1 MSAYF
6 RVLRIGLVSLA
17 MLGVISSA
25 TGGGAQSVSAEETV
39 RSVGRMLERL
49 PYYGVFDYIVFRVD
63 RGTVYL
69 AGYSFEGRLKA
80 DAEMAVRRA
89 SGVVEVANKIEVLP
103 ASQNDDRIRWATFY
117 RIYTDDF
124 LSRYAPGGEFGVLQE
139 LRDERRFPGMQP
151 VGRYPIHIVVKNG
164 RTMLLGVVDSAA
176 DRQIAEVRAR
186 EVTGVFEVENGLTV
200 VRARERSRIEMT
212 SRGRRRPRRG
222 YMLAS
227 RGSRG
232 DESQTDT
239 KVQLTL
245 LLGGAILLQR

>member
-1 MSAYF
+1 MNLSIRAL
-6 RVLRIGLVSLA
+6 RSVLVGLALLGPLTGVPLA
-17 MLGVISSA
+17 S
-25 TGGGAQSVSAEETV
+25 AQSVTSEETV
-39 RSVGRMLERL
+39 RSVRRMLERL

-69 AGYSFEGRLKA
+69 AGYSYQGNLKA
-80 DAEMAVRRA
+80 DAEMATKRA
-89 SGVVEVANKIEVLP
+89 SGVNEVANKIEALP

-139 LRDERRFPGMQP
+139 LRDEQRFPGMQP

-186 EVTGVFEVENGLTV
+186 EVSGVFEVENGLV
-200 VRARERSRIEMT
+200 AVR
-212 SRGRRRPRRG
+212 
-222 YMLAS
+222 
-227 RGSRG
+227 
-232 DESQTDT
+232 
-239 KVQLTL
+239 
-245 LLGGAILLQR
+245 